1 MSGHQRPKRTFIE
14 NEELALAHDR
24 SCQCKDLALADGEVT
39 TTARDLGVERDA
51 SLVGLALQR
60 EQTRGTQR
68 VVKNG
73 IVVQRERIEVLTER
87 AAE

>member
-1 MSGHQRPKRTFIE
+1 MGGRTFIE

-24 SCQCKDLALADGEVT
+24 TRQRENLALADRQVAAA
-39 TTARDLGVERDA
+39 ARDLGVERDP